1 MIVKCELFL
10 TDIVEYIK
18 VLYCVSYL
26 TLYHVYV
33 LLWQVAL
40 TSTVVLIVFGAQE
53 YGDNVE
59 IDGFD
64 VDYGVRAISSF
75 LELA

>member
-1 MIVKCELFL
+1 
-10 TDIVEYIK
+10 
-18 VLYCVSYL
+18 
-26 TLYHVYV
+26 
-33 LLWQVAL
+33 
-40 TSTVVLIVFGAQE
+40 VVLIVLGAQE

-64 VDYGVRAISSF
+64 VDYGVRAINSF